1 MPLKPSKY
9 YTLPISSLYPNS
21 YEPMVINFDHINN
34 VRRDGTSL
42 FIAMVVGYSHV
53 MYTDAFEVDLLV
65 RDLNNTRE
73 ASTQSVS
80 ILQAIF
86 IFWV

>member
-42 FIAMVVGYSHV
+42 FIDKVIGYTHV
-53 MYTDAFEVDLLV
+53 RYLDAFEVDLLV
-65 RDLNNTRE
+65 RDIKNKWE
-73 ASTQSVS
+73 EYKQSV
-80 ILQAIF
+80 
-86 IFWV
+86 